1 MDLELFSVA
10 VLASVMGGRTAAVF
24 RCPCTDAWA
33 PPRTS
38 YWVELVG
45 LPGFPALIEG
55 EFDFDLHTLVP
66 PAADGPYA

>member
-10 VLASVMGGRTAAVF
+10 VLASVMGGRTAAEF

-45 LPGFPALIEG
+45 LPGFPAFIEG
-55 EFDFDLHTLVP
+55 RCGRLLEAWGVSF
-66 PAADGPYA
+66 